1 MQIVVRAIVLYLF
14 VWLLTRAMGK
24 KELSQLS
31 VFEMILAVAIGDLIQ
46 QGVTQEDQ
54 SITGAMLAVGTFGIL
69 VMIFS
74 YTSFKIP
81 RTRKALEGIPIVV
94 VRDGEPVQ
102 RSMTYERITLDEVK
116 DAARAQGI
124 ADLGEVRL
132 GILEPGGSFSF
143 LKQEDGASSG
153 DDDQAGRQ
161 PSPRE

>member
-1 MQIVVRAIVLYLF
+1 MQIVVRAVVLYLF

-31 VFEMILAVAIGDLIQ
+31 MFEMVLAVAIGDLIQ

-54 SITGAMLAVGTFGIL
+54 SVTGAMLAVGTFGIL

-81 RTRKALEGIPIVV
+81 RTRQALEGIPIVV
-94 VRDGEPVQ
+94 VRDGELVE
-102 RSMTYERITLDEVK
+102 RSMTYERITIDEVK

-143 LKQEDGASSG
+143 LKQEGGASSD

-161 PSPRE
+161 PSPKE

>member
-1 MQIVVRAIVLYLF
+1 VQIVVRAIVLYLF

-31 VFEMILAVAIGDLIQ
+31 MFEMILAVAIGDLIQ